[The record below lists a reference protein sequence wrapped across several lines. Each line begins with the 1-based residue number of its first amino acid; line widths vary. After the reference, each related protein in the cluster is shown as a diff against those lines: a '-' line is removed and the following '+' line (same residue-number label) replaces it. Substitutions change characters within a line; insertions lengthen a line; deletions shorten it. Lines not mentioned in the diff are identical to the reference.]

1 MQDSHRARIHRP
13 PPGHAQSEQ
22 RQMIP
27 ATPARQRTDAM
38 RTAAFQAAARAA
50 CLNALDSEAAP
61 FLANALRPRWARS
74 QSLTAA
80 ILAAARAACSNAR
93 DSDSTRFPAN
103 A

>member
-1 MQDSHRARIHRP
+1 
-13 PPGHAQSEQ
+13 
-22 RQMIP
+22 
-27 ATPARQRTDAM
+27 M

-93 DSDSTRFPAN
+93 DSDSTRFPAT
-103 A
+103 ALRPTWARSARSMSLSEFFFVYD